1 MHYIYDRINIETS
14 NPKAESETF
23 LETSASKHLIENQ
36 YTSLFSN
43 NFYKRISLNDY
54 SPNTIEKTAYEI
66 IQNICQ
72 EYYLTINIYA
82 IRVYGSRMTT
92 KYKAN
97 SDLDIIIAYTGN
109 EREDDLFNI
118 FNSEKQ
124 YIYGM
129 QLDFNPIHPDK
140 SGTLEEYLKSLEK

>member
-54 SPNTIEKTAYEI
+54 SPNTIEKTTAI
-66 IQNICQ
+66 IRR
-72 EYYLTINIYA
+72 INE
-82 IRVYGSRMTT
+82 VMG
-92 KYKAN
+92 
-97 SDLDIIIAYTGN
+97 
-109 EREDDLFNI
+109 
-118 FNSEKQ
+118 
-124 YIYGM
+124 
-129 QLDFNPIHPDK
+129 DK
-140 SGTLEEYLKSLEK
+140 LMVGAGTV